1 MNARQPDSVLIK
13 PLTKRTGQGDL
24 YIRRPNAELQI
35 EKILT
40 LSRPQILAMAGGKG
54 RRRDE
59 ADYLLDET
67 IVYLLRE
74 ARLIDDRELIE
85 ALYLELDLRIR
96 KLLAKFRTGNEADFE
111 DLGQRVAMAIL
122 EKIFDM
128 ESDSADLAQV
138 QFGLFVVSEAKSV
151 WKGNLVKL
159 KRDRELF
166 ESGRDSGDD
175 GGNENS
181 LENIAGTGVLS
192 AESRL
197 IIAEGLKKLL
207 PTHQTVAAMLLDGFQ
222 IESKDKNEPTISG
235 HLGVSSRTIRN
246 WIREMRAALEGYR
259 GEAGK

>member
-1 MNARQPDSVLIK
+1 MTLNCPSSRIFDLIFSDS
-13 PLTKRTGQGDL
+13 
-24 YIRRPNAELQI
+24 
-35 EKILT
+35 
-40 LSRPQILAMAGGKG
+40 S
-54 RRRDE
+54 
-59 ADYLLDET
+59 
-67 IVYLLRE
+67 
-74 ARLIDDRELIE
+74 
-85 ALYLELDLRIR
+85 
-96 KLLAKFRTGNEADFE
+96 GNEADFE

-128 ESDSADLAQV
+128 ESDSADFAQV

-166 ESGRDSGDD
+166 ESGREGD
-175 GGNENS
+175 GGDEGTTENS
-181 LENIAGTGVLS
+181 LKNIVGTGVLS

-197 IIAEGLKKLL
+197 IIAEGLKKLS
-207 PTHQTVAAMLLDGFQ
+207 PAHQTVAAMLLDGFQ
-222 IESKDKNEPTISG
+222 IESKGKNEPTISS